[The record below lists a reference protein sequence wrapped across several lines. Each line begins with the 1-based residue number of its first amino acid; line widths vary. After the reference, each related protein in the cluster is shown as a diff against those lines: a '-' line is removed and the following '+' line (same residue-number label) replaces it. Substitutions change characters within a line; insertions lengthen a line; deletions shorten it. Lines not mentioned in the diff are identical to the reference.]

1 MKRHFTYKDSVATS
15 VNLPSLGLGCAALGN
30 LYAEVSEADAA
41 ATLAAAW
48 AAGIRYFD
56 TAPFYGHG
64 LSEQRL
70 GAFLRSQRDS
80 LQVSTKVG
88 RGLANGETAE
98 NTGFVAAAHARP
110 YFDYSADGVLRQVDA
125 SLVRMGRD
133 RIDVAFVHDIGA
145 LTHGAAHAERLAEAV
160 SGAFPALARL
170 KNAGVAGAVGIGV
183 NEVAVCLELI
193 DRVDLDVILL
203 AGRYTLL
210 EQAPLDDLLP
220 LCAARGIALVVGGPF
235 NSGLL
240 AGGAHYDYGAI
251 PPEVAARVAS
261 IDRVCRS
268 HNVPMAAA
276 ALQFPLA
283 HPAVCSVI
291 PGARNAAEIEA
302 NVGHLAHAIP
312 AALWAQLKAEGL
324 MRADTPVPDPS
335 L

>member
-145 LTHGAAHAERLAEAV
+145 LTHGAAHAERLAERGHF
-160 SGAFPALARL
+160 GAELCVGM
-170 KNAGVAGAVGIGV
+170 GVAIEAHPHEEQAGAVV
-183 NEVAVCLELI
+183 VVLRCLF
-193 DRVDLDVILL
+193 D
-203 AGRYTLL
+203 
-210 EQAPLDDLLP
+210 
-220 LCAARGIALVVGGPF
+220 
-235 NSGLL
+235 
-240 AGGAHYDYGAI
+240 
-251 PPEVAARVAS
+251 VAAAFEQEARDGMHDA
-261 IDRVCRS
+261 R
-268 HNVPMAAA
+268 
-276 ALQFPLA
+276 
-283 HPAVCSVI
+283 AVRT
-291 PGARNAAEIEA
+291 G
-302 NVGHLAHAIP
+302 
-312 AALWAQLKAEGL
+312 
-324 MRADTPVPDPS
+324 
-335 L
+335 